1 MKCLRSGKH
10 YSFCLVHRR
19 RKKQQRQSEPG
30 QHKIQ
35 GVSGAGDPDDDPEP
49 GKSRPWLWR
58 VMRAALPFQMAIVA
72 LFCVACLLEP
82 HCCDAINNLN
92 LSLTPQL
99 RYVRGPP
106 PVWTVNRCIILATV
120 MLLTVSWPEYEVKLS
135 DSCHKKVNQNSIADM
150 HWIRHWCYS
159 DTGIRCWIC
168 FTEWKIPGRLYIL
181 VFFTMTHFFHVL
193 KLKLVPASI
202 YGYSDWH
209 EVGGLLITKLQ

>member
-10 YSFCLVHRR
+10 YSFTLVHRR
-19 RKKQQRQSEPG
+19 RKNQQHQPKPG
-30 QHKIQ
+30 QPKIQ

-58 VMRAALPFQMAIVA
+58 VMRAALPFQMASVA

-106 PVWTVNRCIILATV
+106 PVWTVNGFIILASV
-120 MLLTVSWPEYEVKLS
+120 MLLTVSWPECEVRLPAATRIWIKIPL
-135 DSCHKKVNQNSIADM
+135 
-150 HWIRHWCYS
+150 HWIWHRCYS

-168 FTEWKIPGRLYIL
+168 AAEWKIPGRLYIL
-181 VFFTMTHFFHVL
+181 VYFKMTHFLHFFECKTSSCFQIRIFWLTWTV
-193 KLKLVPASI
+193 KWVVS
-202 YGYSDWH
+202 
-209 EVGGLLITKLQ
+209 